1 MRGSPGVITN
11 TGGAPCRLPAAWER
25 LFAGPAAQRPAW
37 ILERPPGLQVPT
49 ATSPGDT
56 PRKNAPGRS
65 AVHAAPHHASAS
77 RTGLG
82 RVFARFSQSQQEGGT
97 MKDRTALG
105 DHAAAIGGTR
115 PSMAERA
122 AAVLAWAGQPRQAT
136 PMRAAR
142 PLPCTVSRTP
152 GRVICTTS
160 TGAVRP
166 VPASLNTTVCAAV
179 AQAPAVWDSRAR
191 KTSAAACAR
200 SSTSKPPSISPTAP
214 AKAVS
219 GIATPTWGCRAKGS
233 AP

>member
-1 MRGSPGVITN
+1 
-11 TGGAPCRLPAAWER
+11 
-25 LFAGPAAQRPAW
+25 
-37 ILERPPGLQVPT
+37 
-49 ATSPGDT
+49 
-56 PRKNAPGRS
+56 
-65 AVHAAPHHASAS
+65 
-77 RTGLG
+77 
-82 RVFARFSQSQQEGGT
+82 

-179 AQAPAVWDSRAR
+179 AQAPAVWEPQGEEDLGGGMRAIFNLEASVDLADGAS
-191 KTSAAACAR
+191 K
-200 SSTSKPPSISPTAP
+200 SSFWNRYAYVGLSSERLGTLTLGRQKDLPSQF
-214 AKAVS
+214 
-219 GIATPTWGCRAKGS
+219 AKGEPVKS
-233 AP
+233 LGK